1 MKKYLQQFK
10 PFLIFISTFFAAY
23 IILTLIYKLYLNTFE
38 TNDIDGITNIVGQNV
53 DQLMRLFNCDVK
65 IVKSISNPSLEL
77 WYNNK
82 YTLRII
88 EGCNAVSIIILF
100 ISFITAFSGKLKTT
114 IYFILLGVFLIYI
127 LNVIRIALLA
137 VLLFRFPDQ
146 EHILHGVFFPLII
159 YGLVFILWVF
169 WVNKFSKYAK

>member
-1 MKKYLQQFK
+1 LKKYLQQFK
-10 PFLIFISTFFAAY
+10 PFLVFISTFFAAY
-23 IILTLIYKLYLNTFE
+23 IILTLVYRLYLNNFE

-53 DQLMRLFNCDVK
+53 DQLLRLFNCDVK
-65 IVKSISNPSLEL
+65 IVKSISNPSLQL

-88 EGCNAVSIIILF
+88 EGCNAVSVIILF

-114 IYFILLGVFLIYI
+114 ICFILFGVFLIYV
-127 LNVIRIALLA
+127 LNIIRIALLA
-137 VLLFRFPDQ
+137 VLLFRFPEK
-146 EHILHGVFFPLII
+146 EHILHGVLFPLII

-169 WVNKFSKYAK
+169 WVNKFSKNS

>member
-1 MKKYLQQFK
+1 LKKYLQQFK

-23 IILTLIYKLYLNTFE
+23 ITLTLIYKLYLNTFE

-114 IYFILLGVFLIYI
+114 IYFILFGVFLIYI

>member
-1 MKKYLQQFK
+1 LKKYLQQFK
-10 PFLIFISTFFAAY
+10 PFLVFISTFFAAY
-23 IILTLIYKLYLNTFE
+23 IILTLVYRLYLNNFE

-53 DQLMRLFNCDVK
+53 DQLMRLFNCNVK
-65 IVKSISNPSLEL
+65 IVKSISNPSLQL

-88 EGCNAVSIIILF
+88 EGCNAVSVIILF

-114 IYFILLGVFLIYI
+114 ICFILFGVFLIYV
-127 LNVIRIALLA
+127 LNIIRIALLA
-137 VLLFRFPDQ
+137 VLLFRFPEK
-146 EHILHGVFFPLII
+146 EHILHGVLFPLII

-169 WVNKFSKYAK
+169 WVNKFSKYAR

>member
-1 MKKYLQQFK
+1 MQQFK
-10 PFLIFISTFFAAY
+10 PFLVFISTFFAAY
-23 IILTLIYKLYLNTFE
+23 IILTLVYRLYLNNFE

-65 IVKSISNPSLEL
+65 IVKSISNPSLQL

-88 EGCNAVSIIILF
+88 EGCNAVSVIVLF

-114 IYFILLGVFLIYI
+114 IYFILFGVFLIYV
-127 LNVIRIALLA
+127 LNIIRIALLA
-137 VLLFRFPDQ
+137 VLLFRFPEK
-146 EHILHGVFFPLII
+146 EHILHGVLFPLII

>member
-1 MKKYLQQFK
+1 LKKYLQQFK
-10 PFLIFISTFFAAY
+10 PFLVFISTFFAAY
-23 IILTLIYKLYLNTFE
+23 IILTLVYRLYLNNFE

-65 IVKSISNPSLEL
+65 IVKSISNPSLQL

-88 EGCNAVSIIILF
+88 EGCNAVSVIILF

-114 IYFILLGVFLIYI
+114 IYFILFGVFLIYV
-127 LNVIRIALLA
+127 LNIIRIALLA
-137 VLLFRFPDQ
+137 VLLFRFPEK
-146 EHILHGVFFPLII
+146 EHILHGVLFPLII

>member
-1 MKKYLQQFK
+1 LQQFK
-10 PFLIFISTFFAAY
+10 PFLVFISTFFAAY
-23 IILTLIYKLYLNTFE
+23 IILTLVYRLYLNNFE

-65 IVKSISNPSLEL
+65 IVKSISNPSLQL

-88 EGCNAVSIIILF
+88 EGCNAVSVIILF

-114 IYFILLGVFLIYI
+114 IYFILFGVFLIYV
-127 LNVIRIALLA
+127 LNIIRIALLA
-137 VLLFRFPDQ
+137 VLLFRFPEK
-146 EHILHGVFFPLII
+146 EHILHGVLFPLII

-169 WVNKFSKYAK
+169 WVNKFSKYAR

>member
-1 MKKYLQQFK
+1 LKKYLQQFK

-114 IYFILLGVFLIYI
+114 IYFILFGVFLIYI

-137 VLLFRFPDQ
+137 ILLFRFPDQ

>member
-10 PFLIFISTFFAAY
+10 PFLVFISTFFAAY
-23 IILTLIYKLYLNTFE
+23 IILTLVYRLYLNNFE

-65 IVKSISNPSLEL
+65 IVKSISNPSLQL

-88 EGCNAVSIIILF
+88 EGCNAVSVIILF

-114 IYFILLGVFLIYI
+114 IYFILFGVFLIYV
-127 LNVIRIALLA
+127 LNIIRIALLA
-137 VLLFRFPDQ
+137 VLLFRFPEK
-146 EHILHGVFFPLII
+146 EHILHGVLFPLII

-169 WVNKFSKYAK
+169 WVNKFSKYAR

>member
-10 PFLIFISTFFAAY
+10 PFLVFISTFFAAY
-23 IILTLIYKLYLNTFE
+23 IILTLVYRLYLNNFE

-65 IVKSISNPSLEL
+65 IVKSISNPSLQL

-88 EGCNAVSIIILF
+88 EGCNAVSVIVLF

-114 IYFILLGVFLIYI
+114 IYFILFGVFLIYV
-127 LNVIRIALLA
+127 LNIIRIALLA
-137 VLLFRFPDQ
+137 VLLFRFPEK
-146 EHILHGVFFPLII
+146 EHILHGVLFPLII